1 MFKALLA
8 VVLLVV
14 SGSVFAVDGA
24 EQADHQQLREMLH
37 GIENA
42 INSEKYENLAPFF
55 DEKLQ
60 VTTINQ
66 EVISKRPEIGLYF
79 QRWFGPGG
87 YLKKLE
93 ISLRPD
99 ALTEFYANRTIGVV
113 RGAGIENYVLADG
126 RTFEMKTRWT
136 ATVSKDASGTWRILA
151 LHIGTN
157 FLDNPLLN
165 KAEASLIYFGVGGFM
180 AGSLLMGILVFVLMR
195 RKRSRA

>member
-195 RKRSRA
+195 RKRSKA